1 MKYKAK
7 KKKKKKDIL
16 SLRWNFFF
24 IGKMGRDG
32 IGSVSAPVIN
42 TVKKSNE
49 WVGKL
54 QIKKQKKK

>member
-16 SLRWNFFF
+16 SLRWEIFFYWED
-24 IGKMGRDG
+24 GTGRDWVFERPRYQY
-32 IGSVSAPVIN
+32 S
-42 TVKKSNE
+42 KKSNE

-54 QIKKQKKK
+54 QIIKK